1 MSVEPVKGKN
11 SKWGCFFRGCYF
23 NRDDPR
29 VWVYRDEK
37 CKAVGVTLNF
47 AKTAAWVWLAL
58 LIGSLFVCQ
67 WGAKW
72 IFRDCFTSYD
82 QTAREMICGLLI
94 GSFAVWC
101 PLMLI
106 TCFGLAARDLKRH
119 PGPQAERPQLCSL

>member
-1 MSVEPVKGKN
+1 MRGEISKGKN
-11 SKWGCFFRGCYF
+11 SKWGCYF

-29 VWVYRDEK
+29 VWVYRHDK
-37 CKAVGVTLNF
+37 YKAVGVTFNF
-47 AKTAAWVWLAL
+47 AKKAAWVWLVL
-58 LIGSLFVCQ
+58 LIVSLFVCQ

-72 IFRDCFTSYD
+72 LFRDCFTSYD

-106 TCFGLAARDLKRH
+106 TCFGLAARDLERH
-119 PGPQAERPQLCSL
+119 PGPQAERP